1 VSRLSR
7 SLARFALTLAAGSLS
22 VAAGTLRAQ
31 QSAPVNDSSPARLV
45 FPSASTVGEAAD
57 TTRHV
62 DKTFFT
68 RHDLAA
74 AGIAFVA
81 STAVSVFDKRIADWT
96 RTPSVQGDSSR
107 HSFVK
112 SLTVINEQPLTIG
125 AFAVYGIGRLAG
137 SNTVADVGLHTTEAL
152 VLAVGVS
159 EAIRGP
165 LGRARP
171 RIAPDDQYNFTFW
184 GGFTDFGK
192 RSYPSIHAAVAFA
205 AATALTSE
213 IHERNPGANVWAA
226 PLLYAGALVP
236 GFTRM
241 YLDQHWA
248 SDVVA
253 GAFTGALLGAK
264 VVRYA
269 HSHRK
274 NRLDRWLLGTTVAPN
289 SAGGALVMRS
299 IEW

>member
-1 VSRLSR
+1 LSR
-7 SLARFALTLAAGSLS
+7 TSSYFSRSVFAALAGAISAIGSVIRPLPACAQQPAAVDTSAASIGAPASLA
-22 VAAGTLRAQ
+22 
-31 QSAPVNDSSPARLV
+31 
-45 FPSASTVGEAAD
+45 D
-57 TTRHV
+57 TARHV

-68 RHDLAA
+68 RHDLAV
-74 AGIAFVA
+74 AGIGVVA
-81 STAVSVFDKRIADWT
+81 SAAVSVFDKRIANWT

-107 HSFVK
+107 LNFVK

-137 SNTVADVGLHTTEAL
+137 WNTVADVGLHTTEAL
-152 VLAVGVS
+152 VLTVGVS

-165 LGRARP
+165 LGRSRP
-171 RIAPDDQYNFTFW
+171 RLSPEDQYKFSFW
-184 GGFTDFGK
+184 AGFTDFGK

-205 AATALTSE
+205 TATALTSE
-213 IHERNPGANVWAA
+213 IHERNPGATVWAA

-253 GAFTGALLGAK
+253 GAFTGTILGAK
-264 VVRYA
+264 MVRYA
-269 HSHRK
+269 HGHRK
-274 NRLDRWLLGTTVAPN
+274 NRLDRWMLGTTITPDPR
-289 SAGGALVMRS
+289 GGVLVMRS

>member
-1 VSRLSR
+1 MAASQARARFLLPGAFAAVIVAAPTTRHPYTADTRVAR
-7 SLARFALTLAAGSLS
+7 SLSSFIRISLIAAAASAGPLAQTL
-22 VAAGTLRAQ
+22 VA
-31 QSAPVNDSSPARLV
+31 QSAPAIDSSAGPRSKV
-45 FPSASTVGEAAD
+45 ASDSSQAAVAAP
-57 TTRHV
+57 HV

-68 RHDLAA
+68 RHDLAT

-81 STAVSVFDKRIADWT
+81 SAAVSVFDKRIGSWT
-96 RTPSVQGDSSR
+96 RTPRVQGDSSR
-107 HSFVK
+107 HDFVK

-125 AFAVYGIGRLAG
+125 AFAIYGVGRLAG
-137 SNTVADVGLHTTEAL
+137 WNTVADLGLHTTEAL
-152 VLAVGVS
+152 VLTVGVS

-171 RIAPDDQYNFTFW
+171 RISPNDQYNFSFW
-184 GGFTDFGK
+184 AGFTDFGK

-205 AATALTSE
+205 TATALTSE

-241 YLDQHWA
+241 YLYQHWA

-253 GAFTGALLGAK
+253 GAFTG
-264 VVRYA
+264 
-269 HSHRK
+269 
-274 NRLDRWLLGTTVAPN
+274 T
-289 SAGGALVMRS
+289 
-299 IEW
+299 